1 MKGYYF
7 ITDDRL
13 SIGGTASDV
22 EKAVAAGVGVIQY
35 RNKSAGTRVLYDEA
49 RVIRDLCTGTRSRF
63 IINDRIDIA
72 LAVDA
77 DGVHIGQDDMPYGLA
92 RKLIGRGKI
101 IGVTVHNAGE
111 ALEAEMMGADYLGV
125 SPVFVTATKPDAGGA
140 CGVEILWEIRRVC
153 KIPIVA
159 IGGIDISNVDRVIEA
174 GADMVCAISAVV
186 AKPDV
191 FAEIE
196 KFQRKYGL

>member
-140 CGVEILWEIRRVC
+140 CGIEIIREIRRVC

>member
-140 CGVEILWEIRRVC
+140 CGVEILREIRRVC

>member
-7 ITDDRL
+7 ITDDLL

-49 RVIRDLCTGTRSRF
+49 RLMRDLCAGTRSRF
-63 IINDRIDIA
+63 IVNDRIDIA

-125 SPVFVTATKPDAGGA
+125 SPVFVTTTKPDAGVA
-140 CGVEILWEIRRVC
+140 CGVELLREIRRAC

-159 IGGIDISNVDRVIEA
+159 IGGIDITNVERVIEA

-186 AKPDV
+186 TKPDV